1 MYHFAQSPLLTT
13 ILKDPGPDKQ
23 FKIKCKKKRLESG
36 NAECSQF
43 LFSTC
48 FILDLFTFKML
59 LGPCLYVMITTNS
72 SLMNKRKRKKNNR
85 KGIKGTKIILSGM
98 GIRHMLAT
106 PVTVQSK
113 LSCATAKN
121 CNRCQKITALVKS
134 TPKAPAQGLIQIP
147 EANEHPSPDI
157 NFFSNSSP
165 LISSV
170 MLGGEHK

>member
-13 ILKDPGPDKQ
+13 LLKDPGPDKQ
-23 FKIKCKKKRLESG
+23 FKIKYKKKQLESG

-157 NFFSNSSP
+157 NFFQIVLLLYP
-165 LISSV
+165 V
-170 MLGGEHK
+170 